1 MNQLHVNY
9 GLSVLPIPKPI
20 TTKSHPRAVSPMKGE
35 ATCRCKFT
43 CYNNVQMHCMIAMI
57 LLYNSPVSQPG
68 WKWQPLLLQLDQKF
82 LWLNNNAL
90 HWYTIMLSS
99 ELHKT
104 VRGPSNFPQ

>member
-9 GLSVLPIPKPI
+9 GVSVLPIPKPM
-20 TTKSHPRAVSPMKGE
+20 TTKSHPAAVSPMKGE

-43 CYNNVQMHCMIAMI
+43 NVQMCCMIVMF

-82 LWLNNNAL
+82 L
-90 HWYTIMLSS
+90 
-99 ELHKT
+99 
-104 VRGPSNFPQ
+104 